1 MPLAGIVTL
10 IGVAL
15 TVAALAFYLIRI
27 AVYLREVSFN
37 VGTIVAGLWSIA
49 QQTEPLHGVMN
60 DITRSLSNTEAG
72 LQEVL
77 DRSEARRRRA
87 GGAQRAAA
95 GTGAG
100 GGGAGQGGPAS
111 TQKKSAGTKT
121 ASKKATKKQA
131 KKSSRR
137 R

>member
-1 MPLAGIVTL
+1 MPLAGIVTI
-10 IGVAL
+10 IGAVL
-15 TVAALAFYLIRI
+15 TVAALAFYLIRV

-49 QQTEPLHGVMN
+49 QQTEPLYGVMN
-60 DITRSLSNTEAG
+60 DINGSLSNTEAG

-77 DRSEARRRRA
+77 QRADTRRRRA
-87 GGAQRAAA
+87 AGGQKAAA
-95 GTGAG
+95 SGSEA
-100 GGGAGQGGPAS
+100 QGP
-111 TQKKSAGTKT
+111 QKKSAGTKT
-121 ASKKATKKQA
+121 AAKKATKKQA

>member
-1 MPLAGIVTL
+1 MPLAGIVTI
-10 IGVAL
+10 IGAVL

-49 QQTEPLHGVMN
+49 QQTEPLYGVMH
-60 DITRSLSNTEAG
+60 DINGSLANTEAG
-72 LQEVL
+72 LQEVVRRA
-77 DRSEARRRRA
+77 DTRRRRA
-87 GGAQRAAA
+87 AGGQKAAA
-95 GTGAG
+95 PGSQTQGA
-100 GGGAGQGGPAS
+100 
-111 TQKKSAGTKT
+111 QKKSAGTKT
-121 ASKKATKKQA
+121 AAKKATKKQT

>member
-1 MPLAGIVTL
+1 MPLAGIVTI
-10 IGVAL
+10 IGAVL

-49 QQTEPLHGVMN
+49 QQTEPLYGVMN
-60 DITRSLSNTEAG
+60 DINGSLSNTEAG

-77 DRSEARRRRA
+77 KRADTRRRRA
-87 GGAQRAAA
+87 TGGQEAAAA
-95 GTGAG
+95 GSQA
-100 GGGAGQGGPAS
+100 QGGP
-111 TQKKSAGTKT
+111 QKKSAGTKT
-121 ASKKATKKQA
+121 AAKKATKKQA

>member
-10 IGVAL
+10 IGAVL

-37 VGTIVAGLWSIA
+37 VGTIVAGLWAIA
-49 QQTEPLHGVMN
+49 QQTEPLYGVMN
-60 DITRSLSNTEAG
+60 DINGSLSNTEAG

-77 DRSEARRRRA
+77 DRSDARRRRA
-87 GGAQRAAA
+87 GGGQRTAAA
-95 GTGAG
+95 PEAG
-100 GGGAGQGGPAS
+100 SPPGGQGSP
-111 TQKKSAGTKT
+111 QKKSAPTKT
-121 ASKKATKKQA
+121 AAKKATKKKQA

>member
-95 GTGAG
+95 GAGAG
-100 GGGAGQGGPAS
+100 GGGAGQGPAS
-111 TQKKSAGTKT
+111 AQKKSAGTKT

-131 KKSSRR
+131 KKSSSRR